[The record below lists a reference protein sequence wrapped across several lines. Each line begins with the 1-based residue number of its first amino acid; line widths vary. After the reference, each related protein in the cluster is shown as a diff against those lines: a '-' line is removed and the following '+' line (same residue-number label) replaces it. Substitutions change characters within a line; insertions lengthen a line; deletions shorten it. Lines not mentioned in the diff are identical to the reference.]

1 MLSKSEIG
9 QLLSDQLGEY
19 ITSGEGRKQALIE
32 PDFMD
37 DEDCELRLGLN
48 RWGDRGRTH
57 EIGQGP
63 IWIGTCGLDTTEL

>member
-1 MLSKSEIG
+1 MFNPEDVG
-9 QLLSDQLGEY
+9 QMLSDQLSQY
-19 ITSGEGRKQALIE
+19 ITDCGVHKAALIE
-32 PDFMD
+32 PEFVD

-63 IWIGTCGLDTTEL
+63 IWTGHCGLDTTEL